1 MWSSVVKCCQ
11 VLSSVVKCFQVLSS
25 VFRCCQ
31 ILSSVVICCQ
41 MLSSVVPVH
50 PVFRL
55 VHMRLHMGELVVV
68 ASHLW
73 TDGNPFSAY

>member
-1 MWSSVVKCCQ
+1 MFSGVVKCGQ
-11 VLSSVVKCFQVLSS
+11 VLSNVVKYCLVLSS

-31 ILSSVVICCQ
+31 MLSSVVMCCQ